1 MPENDT
7 IIRFNNVSFNF
18 EFNKP
23 ILDEVTFS
31 VRRGL
36 KITVMG
42 QNGAG
47 KSTLFKLITG
57 EVKPDSGEVSLDK
70 NLTVATAKQV
80 ISHEDR
86 ELTIEE
92 YFKKH
97 SGKEAHELKKSISEV
112 LQAVNLFAPL
122 EKQVKSFSGGQQA
135 RLLLAAALIKKPDLL
150 LLDEPTNNLD
160 PAGIE
165 HLTEF
170 IINYKNSCMVISHD
184 ATFLN
189 SFTQGVLYLDT
200 FTHKIEAYVGDYYN
214 VVEEIAAR
222 IEKENRQNARMDKE
236 ILENKEKSNFFAHK
250 GGKMRLVA
258 KKMRD
263 KAAEMEEN
271 KVDVRREDKTIRPF
285 TIPVQENITGTIL
298 KISEFTV
305 MEKQEVV
312 NKKAEIVMGKDE
324 HLLISGPNGIGK
336 STLIE
341 SFVNGTAKGA
351 KITDGVRVGYYRQD
365 FSTLD
370 FNDTVHRSLEKA
382 LASSGSLVQEELLRS
397 VAAGFL
403 ITSHLMNTEIKYLSE
418 GQKGLLSFARLVLQ
432 RPALLILDE
441 PTNHINFRH
450 LPVIA
455 EALDQYKGAMVIVS
469 HVPEFLWQIRIDLVL
484 DLEKTK

>member
-7 IIRFNNVSFNF
+7 IIRFNNVTFNF

-23 ILDEVTFS
+23 ILDEVSFS

-57 EVKPDSGEVSLDK
+57 EIKPDGGEVSLDK

-80 ISHEDR
+80 ISPEDR
-86 ELTIEE
+86 ELTIET
-92 YFKKH
+92 YFQKH
-97 SGKEAHELKKSISEV
+97 SGKETHELKKLISEV
-112 LQAVNLFAPL
+112 LDAVNLYAPL
-122 EKQVKSFSGGQQA
+122 EKLIKSFSGGQQA

-160 PAGIE
+160 PAGID
-165 HLTEF
+165 HLTQF
-170 IINYKNSCMVISHD
+170 IINYKKSCMVISHD
-184 ATFLN
+184 ANFLN
-189 SFTQGVLYLDT
+189 AFTEGVLYLDT
-200 FTHKIEAYVGDYYN
+200 FTHKIEQYVGDYYN

-222 IEKENRQNARMDKE
+222 IEKENRQNARMDKI

-263 KAAEMEEN
+263 KAAEMEEE

-298 KISEFTV
+298 KISEFSV
-305 MEKQEVV
+305 IKNREVV
-312 NKKAEIVMGKDE
+312 TKKSAIVIGKDE

-341 SFVNGTAKGA
+341 SLVNNEASGA

-370 FNDTVHRSLEKA
+370 FEDTVHRSLEKA
-382 LASSGSLVQEELLRS
+382 LQSSGSLVQEELLRS

-418 GQKGLLSFARLVLQ
+418 GQKGLLSFARLVLL

-484 DLEKTK
+484 DLEK